1 MISKNILDDIVI
13 VRGGG
18 DLATGVIQKFYRA
31 GIRTLVLETPRPTA
45 IRRTVA
51 LCEAVT
57 NGSASVEDMAAR
69 LIEKADD
76 CARIWDKGE
85 IPVLVDPDGKS
96 IGVLKPV
103 CVIDAILAK
112 KNLGTTQSLAPI
124 VLALGPGFSAPR
136 DAHAVIET
144 MRGHSLGTLIF
155 SDCALPDT
163 GTPGL
168 IAGRSAERVLCAP
181 CDGVVLNLRTIG
193 DVVNEGDA
201 IFEVGGNIVTAPFC
215 GVLRGLISD
224 GSQVTRG
231 FKTADIDPRL
241 DSDCHTISDK
251 ARCLGGAALEGYLY
265 FRKSLWLSV

>member
-1 MISKNILDDIVI
+1 MMAKNIFDDIVI

-18 DLATGVIQKFYRA
+18 DLATGVVQKFYRA
-31 GIRTLVLETPRPTA
+31 GIKTLVLESPHPTS

-51 LCEAVT
+51 LCEAVS
-57 NGSASVEDMAAR
+57 NGVSRVEDMTAR
-69 LIEKADD
+69 LIDKID
-76 CARIWDKGE
+76 CCAGIWDKSE
-85 IPVLVDPDGKS
+85 VPVLIDPDGKS
-96 IGVLKPV
+96 INIVKPV

-112 KNLGTTQSLAPI
+112 ENLGTTASLAPI
-124 VLALGPGFSAPR
+124 VLALGPGFSAPK

-144 MRGHSLGTLIF
+144 MRGHTLGSLILSGA
-155 SDCALPDT
+155 ALPDT

-168 IAGRSAERVLCAP
+168 IASRAAERVLRAP
-181 CDGVVLNLRTIG
+181 CDGVVENLRTIG
-193 DVVNEGDA
+193 DVVNEGDV
-201 IFEVGGNIVTAPFC
+201 IFKVGENAVTAPFR
-215 GVLRGLISD
+215 GVLRGLIAD

-265 FRKSLWLSV
+265 FRKKL